1 MNSDEN
7 AITNEDVKL
16 PKLENKLRIILSM
29 AHNLILINFKCFFYR
44 Y

>member
-7 AITNEDVKL
+7 AITNQDMKL

-29 AHNLILINFKCFFYR
+29 VKRFF
-44 Y
+44 